1 MRLKVNAGVGC
12 RAGELCFGTPLTV
25 GLLLAQRSKAGC
37 AVLEGAKRKNT
48 KEDCLR
54 EKLACAEEAL
64 AEAERCGI
72 PYSHRILL
80 LLVK

>member
-1 MRLKVNAGVGC
+1 M
-12 RAGELCFGTPLTV
+12 
-25 GLLLAQRSKAGC
+25 AGC

>member
-1 MRLKVNAGVGC
+1 VSVAEHGSCVLK
-12 RAGELCFGTPLTV
+12 TPLTV
-25 GLLLAQRSKAGC
+25 DLLLAQRSKTGC
-37 AVLEGAKRKNT
+37 AVLERAMPKNT

-72 PYSHRILL
+72 PYSHRTLL

>member
-1 MRLKVNAGVGC
+1 MGVVFRDAFDCGPFI
-12 RAGELCFGTPLTV
+12 G
-25 GLLLAQRSKAGC
+25 QRSRRV
-37 AVLEGAKRKNT
+37 VLFSKGPSEKNT

>member
-1 MRLKVNAGVGC
+1 MGVVFREAFDCGPFIW
-12 RAGELCFGTPLTV
+12 R
-25 GLLLAQRSKAGC
+25 RSKVGC
-37 AVLEGAKRKNT
+37 AVLERVKRKNT

-72 PYSHRILL
+72 PYSHRTLL